1 MVVLEDDVV
10 LNKNWSLELQRLIH
24 PDEGMLLL
32 GWNLDSMLRA
42 EFGHGQEIISLFEPA
57 YPSEKALQAIVN
69 SNDVRKSKRLR
80 NCFGLPGYWLH
91 PAMANNLLNRIT
103 QLASLPLALGRGFP
117 EITINGIDGLLNLHY
132 QEINA
137 KVIIPP
143 LTLAINNPLTSLT
156 KTAPNK
162 LGQKDT

>member
-1 MVVLEDDVV
+1 
-10 LNKNWSLELQRLIH
+10 
-24 PDEGMLLL
+24 
-32 GWNLDSMLRA
+32 
-42 EFGHGQEIISLFEPA
+42 
-57 YPSEKALQAIVN
+57 
-69 SNDVRKSKRLR
+69 
-80 NCFGLPGYWLH
+80 
-91 PAMANNLLNRIT
+91 
-103 QLASLPLALGRGFP
+103 